1 MLKAQLLLN
10 LSFGSNQIKLDQFL
24 MRKYILLSL
33 VLLFVVSCNSTSDN
47 TPTVSVTIE
56 PQRYFAE
63 KIAGDNF
70 KVNTIVPPGTSPE
83 TYDPTPSQMVAL
95 GKSTLYFKVGY
106 LGFEKAWGKTL
117 EENNAEVDVINTSNG
132 IVLIEAD
139 EHSIEEGEHQ
149 QDDGHNHD
157 GIDPHVWSSPKSA
170 LIMAENMLNA
180 FVAADVENQKLYRDN
195 FKVLQAE
202 IIETDKKIEAL
213 LANATVKSFIIYHP
227 ALGYFA
233 RDYHLTQY
241 SIEFEGK
248 SPSPQQLKQ
257 MIDFAHEQGIKT
269 IFVQKGFDSKNA
281 ESLAKEV
288 GASIHSIDPLSY
300 NWSEELI
307 KIAEIL
313 SKNE

>member
-1 MLKAQLLLN
+1 MK
-10 LSFGSNQIKLDQFL
+10 
-24 MRKYILLSL
+24 KYLFLSL
-33 VLLFVVSCNSTSDN
+33 AIFLVVSCISTSDN
-47 TPTVSVTIE
+47 GPSVSVTID
-56 PQRYFAE
+56 PQRYFVE

-70 KVNTIVPPGTSPE
+70 KVNTIVPGGTSPE
-83 TYDPTPSQMVAL
+83 TYDPTPQQMVAL

-106 LGFEKAWGKTL
+106 LGFENAWGKTL
-117 EENNAEVDVINTSNG
+117 EENNANVQVVNTSNG
-132 IVLIEAD
+132 IILIDGD
-139 EHSIEEGEHQ
+139 EHSIEICEHESH
-149 QDDGHNHD
+149 DGHNHQ
-157 GIDPHVWSSPKSA
+157 GVDPHIWSSPKSA

-180 FVAADVENQKLYRDN
+180 LVMVDVEHQKLYRNN
-195 FKVLQAE
+195 FKKLQAE
-202 IIETDKKIEAL
+202 IVETDKKIASL
-213 LANATVKSFIIYHP
+213 LENASVKSFIIYHP

-233 RDYHLTQY
+233 RDYNLTQY

-248 SPSPQQLKQ
+248 NPSPQQLKK

-269 IFVQKGFDSKNA
+269 IFVQKGFDMKNA

-313 SKNE
+313 ANNE

>member
-1 MLKAQLLLN
+1 MKHYIFLLITL
-10 LSFGSNQIKLDQFL
+10 F
-24 MRKYILLSL
+24 
-33 VLLFVVSCNSTSDN
+33 FVVGCNTVGNDKL
-47 TPTVSVTIE
+47 TVSVTIE
-56 PQRYFAE
+56 PQRYFVE
-63 KIAGDNF
+63 QIAGDNF
-70 KVNTIVPPGTSPE
+70 KVNTIVPAGTSPE

-95 GKSTLYFKVGY
+95 GKSSLYFMVGY
-106 LGFEKAWGKTL
+106 LGFENAWGKTL
-117 EENNAEVDVINTSNG
+117 AENNTGVIVVNTSNE
-132 IVLIEAD
+132 ISLIE
-139 EHSIEEGEHQ
+139 GENLENVIGGHQ
-149 QDDGHNHD
+149 HHEGHNHQ
-157 GIDPHVWSSPKSA
+157 GVDPHIWSSPKSA

-180 FVAADVENQKLYRDN
+180 LVMADVENQKEYREN
-195 FKVLQAE
+195 FNVLQSE
-202 IIETDKKIEAL
+202 IIATDKKIATL
-213 LANATVKSFIIYHP
+213 LENAPVKSFIIYHP

-233 RDYHLTQY
+233 RDYNLTQY

-257 MIDFAHEQGIKT
+257 MIDFAQEQEVKT
-269 IFVQKGFDSKNA
+269 IFVQKGFDMKNA